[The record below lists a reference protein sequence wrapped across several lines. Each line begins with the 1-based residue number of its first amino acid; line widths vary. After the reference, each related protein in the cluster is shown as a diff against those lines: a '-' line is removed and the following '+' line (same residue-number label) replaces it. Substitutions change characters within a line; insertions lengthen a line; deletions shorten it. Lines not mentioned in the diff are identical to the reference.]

1 MSKLHDY
8 INKFYSDINSQV
20 IKLGL
25 DRVGRV
31 KDSVNIEPKF
41 PIITIGGTNGKG
53 SVCAFLETIYS
64 KAGYSVG
71 CYTSPHLFKF
81 NERIEIRLNRKLT
94 NGRSR
99 LNCTA
104 KDKSSNWRWF
114 GHQFYLWIINRIS
127 KQIKLI

>member
-1 MSKLHDY
+1 M
-8 INKFYSDINSQV
+8 
-20 IKLGL
+20 GL

-81 NERIEIRLNRKLT
+81 NERIKINLEQVD
-94 NGRSR
+94 
-99 LNCTA
+99 
-104 KDKSSNWRWF
+104 DKTILES
-114 GHQFYLWIINRIS
+114 LDLINT
-127 KQIKLI
+127 KKNQ

>member
-31 KDSVNIEPKF
+31 KDFVNIEPKF

-81 NERIEIRLNRKLT
+81 NERIKINLEQVD
-94 NGRSR
+94 
-99 LNCTA
+99 
-104 KDKSSNWRWF
+104 DKTILES
-114 GHQFYLWIINRIS
+114 LDLINT
-127 KQIKLI
+127 KKNQ

>member
-81 NERIEIRLNRKLT
+81 NERI
-94 NGRSR
+94 
-99 LNCTA
+99 
-104 KDKSSNWRWF
+104 
-114 GHQFYLWIINRIS
+114 
-127 KQIKLI
+127 